1 MKVFC
6 ILGDQRAALSKS
18 PLMFGTVMQ
27 RAGLRGAYV
36 PFVVRHT
43 DLGRAIESLKIL
55 NIAGANVTV
64 PYKEAALPHLD
75 QLSEGANIIGAIN
88 TIVRSGSQLKGY
100 NTNAVGFMDALS
112 HAGFETAGRRAL
124 VFGTGGAAKAM
135 VFILNWLQA
144 DAVLVA
150 GRNPDRAAAIVARFG
165 GRSMGLE
172 HLAEAPLEADLL
184 VNATSV
190 SAPVDAPE
198 LARTLQDLRIG
209 GCRLVMDLNY
219 GALHNMWRDLA
230 DRLAVPFMDGL
241 PALAYQARRTFL
253 LWTGLQVPPEE
264 FLQALDAS
272 ARR

>member
-1 MKVFC
+1 MKVYC
-6 ILGDQRAALSKS
+6 ILSDERVFHSRS
-18 PLMFGTVMQ
+18 PGMFSAVLKRQGINAV
-27 RAGLRGAYV
+27 YV
-36 PFVVRHT
+36 PFAIRPQN
-43 DLGRAIESLKIL
+43 LGQALEAMRVL
-55 NIAGANVTV
+55 NIAGANVTA
-64 PYKEAALPHLD
+64 PFKESILPHLD